1 MFTKGLIFIAFMNN
15 EDINNLISNLV
26 HIFICNLLFGVCVSL
41 TMWVNSLFFFL
52 HYMLPT
58 ELMKL
63 YFSKS
68 FPIKGL
74 YMHSVVACFSLFFF
88 VREYLRSFSE
98 PALTHTHLIL
108 IFFIHE
114 KIFAHIYNKF
124 CCNHKTNHNKD
135 NIEKL
140 YNE

>member
-1 MFTKGLIFIAFMNN
+1 MNN
-15 EDINNLISNLV
+15 ESINNLISNLV
-26 HIFICNLLFGVCVSL
+26 HIFICNLLFGFVGIPFVCVGKLS
-41 TMWVNSLFFFL
+41 VYFFL
-52 HYMLPT
+52 HSMMPT

-140 YNE
+140 